1 MQYLCKGLETKIRL
15 PVDTSPIAANDY
27 DLFRRYLEDACGIVL
42 GDNKHYLVTSRLKR
56 VTEDFGFTS
65 LSEMMNTLV
74 KGNDRHLREKVIDAM
89 TTNETMWFRD
99 VYPFEILKKELL
111 PELAAKKTPIRIW
124 SAASST
130 GQEAYSISMATSEFQ
145 QSNPG
150 KLTSSVEIVGTDIS
164 QTVVNKAKQ
173 GGYDELS
180 VVRGLSP
187 ERRDKFFRK
196 KDDSW
201 VIAADIMQRTRF
213 TELNLLN
220 NYALLGKFD
229 IIFCR
234 NVLIYFSSEMKKDIL
249 ERMGQNLKPGGT
261 LILGGSESPT
271 GYTKSFGMQRYPDG
285 VVYRLND

>member
-1 MQYLCKGLETKIRL
+1 MEQ
-15 PVDTSPIAANDY
+15 SSIAVNEY
-27 DLFRRYLEDACGIVL
+27 NLFRRYLENACGIVL
-42 GDNKHYLVTSRLKR
+42 GENKHYLVTSRLKR
-56 VTEDFGFTS
+56 VTEEFSFPT
-65 LSEMMNTLV
+65 LSEMMKTLV
-74 KGNDRHLREKVIDAM
+74 NGNDRHLREKVIDAM

-111 PELAAKKTPIRIW
+111 PELAKNKNPVKIW

-130 GQEAYSISMATSEFQ
+130 GQEAYSISMTTSEFQ

-150 KLTSSVEIVGTDIS
+150 KLISNVEIVGTDIS

-173 GGYDELS
+173 GRYDELS

-187 ERRDKFFRK
+187 QRRDKFFSK
-196 KDDSW
+196 KDDQW
-201 VIAADIMQRTRF
+201 AINPDIMQRTRF

-220 NYALLGKFD
+220 NYSLLGKFD

-249 ERMGQNLKPGGT
+249 ERMAQILKPGGT

-271 GYTKSFGMQRYPDG
+271 GYTKAFAMVRYPDG
-285 VVYRLND
+285 VVYRLHE

>member
-1 MQYLCKGLETKIRL
+1 MDQ
-15 PVDTSPIAANDY
+15 SPIAANEY

-42 GDNKHYLVTSRLKR
+42 GENKHYLVTSRLKR
-56 VTEDFGFTS
+56 VTEEFSYPS
-65 LSEMMNTLV
+65 LSEMMTTLV
-74 KGNDRHLREKVIDAM
+74 KGNDRQLREKVIDAM

-99 VYPFEILKKELL
+99 VYPFEILKKDLL
-111 PELAAKKTPIRIW
+111 PELAKNKSPIKIW

-150 KLTSSVEIVGTDIS
+150 KLTSNVEIVGTDIS
-164 QTVVNKAKQ
+164 QTVVNQAKL
-173 GGYDELS
+173 GRYDELS

-187 ERRDKFFRK
+187 ERRDKFFK
-196 KDDSW
+196 HNEDQW
-201 VIAADIMQRTRF
+201 AINQDIKQRTRF

-220 NYALLGKFD
+220 NYSLLGKFD

-234 NVLIYFSSEMKKDIL
+234 NVLIYFSSDMKKDIL
-249 ERMGQNLKPGGT
+249 ERMAQILKPGGT

-271 GYTKSFGMQRYPDG
+271 GYTKEFAMVRYADG
-285 VVYRLND
+285 VVYRLHD

>member
-1 MQYLCKGLETKIRL
+1 VTQ
-15 PVDTSPIAANDY
+15 SPIAANEY
-27 DLFRRYLEDACGIVL
+27 DIFRHYLEDACGIVL
-42 GDNKHYLVTSRLKR
+42 GENKHYLVTSRLKR
-56 VTEDFGFTS
+56 VTEEFSFPT
-65 LSEMMNTLV
+65 LSDMMSTLV

-99 VYPFEILKKELL
+99 VYPFEILKKELI
-111 PELAAKKTPIRIW
+111 PELAKNKAPIKIW

-130 GQEAYSISMATSEFQ
+130 GQEAYSISMTTTEFQ

-150 KLTSSVEIVGTDIS
+150 VLSSNVEIVGTDIS
-164 QTVVNKAKQ
+164 QTVVNKAKL
-173 GGYDELS
+173 GRYDELS

-187 ERRDKFFRK
+187 ERRDKFFSK
-196 KDDSW
+196 KDDQW
-201 VIAADIMQRTRF
+201 AINADIMRRTRF

-220 NYALLGKFD
+220 NYSLLGKFD

-249 ERMGQNLKPGGT
+249 ERMAEILKPGGT

-271 GYTKSFGMQRYPDG
+271 GYTKKFAMVRYPDG
-285 VVYRLND
+285 VVYRLHD